1 MGVAREM
8 ERAICI
14 REGGQNMSVPRLE
27 SQTELG
33 LYKTEKER
41 EIECRARIKGV

>member
-1 MGVAREM
+1 M

-14 REGGQNMSVPRLE
+14 GEGEQNIDVSMWAP
-27 SQTELG
+27 QTELG

-41 EIECRARIKGV
+41 EREVWARIKGV